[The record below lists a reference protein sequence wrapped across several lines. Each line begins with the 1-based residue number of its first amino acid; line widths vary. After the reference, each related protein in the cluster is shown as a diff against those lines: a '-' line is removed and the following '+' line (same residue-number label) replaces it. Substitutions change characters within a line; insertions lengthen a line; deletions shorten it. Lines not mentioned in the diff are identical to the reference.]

1 MIKKKYIILL
11 LVFGTIQF
19 LLNQI
24 HYRWDFTK
32 DQKYSLSA
40 PTKQLLE
47 TIDTDI
53 YISIYLSGELPADF
67 RRLKEETNYFLK
79 EIITE
84 NKHVHYRFLSPKG
97 NEEKL
102 TKQGLN
108 PSILTIQ
115 EDGKIS
121 ESIIFPWAIVKSKN
135 TTTTLSLL
143 KNASARDENT
153 QIENSIQ
160 NLEFAFAS
168 GIQKITAVKK
178 QKIAILKGNGELE
191 DIYQYDFLK
200 TLGENYFLAPFTLD
214 SLVNQPEKTL
224 KQLQGFDLAIISKP
238 TKKFNEKEKF
248 ALDQFTIHGGK
259 TLWLLDLVHAPKDSL
274 MQNGS
279 VLTYQRDL
287 NLTDYLFNYG
297 IRIKKHLVRD
307 LYAAKIP
314 LAVGNTGNKP
324 QFKEFI
330 WDYYPLIKTNNK
342 HLINKN
348 IAEVKLEFTNSIELL
363 NSSIEKSV
371 LLESSP
377 LSKIS
382 SVPNYVK
389 LNSLTKNT
397 DVKTYNSGPK
407 TLGVLLEGNFSSAYK
422 NRTKPFKNNFKKQG
436 VQNKMIVIADGDIA
450 SNQISKGKPL
460 ELGLDKWSNIRY
472 GNKEFLVNA
481 VNYLLNDT
489 GLIQLRAKKIS
500 LNKIDKPKAQQ
511 EKTKW
516 QLINTILPLFIF
528 SLSGGLFFFY
538 RKQKNQA

>member
-1 MIKKKYIILL
+1 MIKKNYAILL
-11 LVFGTIQF
+11 IVFGITQF

-32 DQKYSLSA
+32 DQKYSLST
-40 PTKQLLE
+40 PTKELLNS
-47 TIDTDI
+47 IDSDI
-53 YISIYLSGELPADF
+53 YISVYLSGELPADF
-67 RRLKEETNYFLK
+67 RKLKEETNYFLQG
-79 EIITE
+79 ITTK
-84 NKHVHYRFLSPKG
+84 NNHIHYRFLSSKD

-115 EDGKIS
+115 EDEKIS
-121 ESIIFPWAIVKSKN
+121 ESIIFPWAIIKHKN
-135 TTTTLSLL
+135 NTASVHLL

-160 NLEFAFAS
+160 NLEFAFAN
-168 GIQKITAVKK
+168 GIQKVTATKQ

-214 SLVNQPEKTL
+214 SVANQPEKTL

-238 TKKFNEKEKF
+238 TEAFSEKEKF
-248 ALDQFTIHGGK
+248 TLDQFTINGGK
-259 TLWLLDLVHAPKDSL
+259 TLWLLDMVHAPKDSL
-274 MQNGS
+274 MQNGK
-279 VLTYQRDL
+279 VLAYQRDL

-297 IRIKKHLVRD
+297 VRVQKHLVRD

-314 LAVGNTGNKP
+314 LAVGYTGNKP
-324 QFKEFI
+324 QFEEFI

-348 IAEVKLEFTNSIELL
+348 IGDIKLEFANSIDTLTSNIRKTILL
-363 NSSIEKSV
+363 QSSS
-371 LLESSP
+371 
-377 LSKIS
+377 LSKIT
-382 SVPNYVK
+382 SVPNYVE
-389 LNSLTKNT
+389 LNSITKNT
-397 DVKTYNSGPK
+397 EIGTYNSGSK
-407 TLGVLLEGNFSSAYK
+407 TLGILLEGNFTSAYK
-422 NRTKPFKNNFKKQG
+422 NRTKPFEYNFKNKG
-436 VQNKMIVIADGDIA
+436 IKNKMILIADGDIS

-460 ELGLDKWSNIRY
+460 ELGLDKWSNTRY
-472 GNKEFLVNA
+472 GNKEFLINA

-500 LNKIDKPKAQQ
+500 LHTIDRPKALQ
-511 EKTKW
+511 EKNKW
-516 QLINTILPLFIF
+516 QLINTVLPLCIF
-528 SLSGGLFFFY
+528 TVLGSFFFFY